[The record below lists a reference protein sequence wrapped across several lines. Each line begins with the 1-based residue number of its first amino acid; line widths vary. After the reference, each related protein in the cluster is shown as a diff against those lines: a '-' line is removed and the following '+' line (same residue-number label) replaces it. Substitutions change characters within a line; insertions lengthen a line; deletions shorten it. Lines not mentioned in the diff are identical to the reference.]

1 MSFNREQ
8 LLLAATGIVL
18 AVLVLQAF
26 QLSGL
31 VNKTQDAV
39 AKANS
44 ASLLAASGGGSAAP
58 QALASSQ
65 ASAPAAQRSPIPSGG
80 MVGGC

>member
-26 QLSGL
+26 QLSGM
-31 VNKTQDAV
+31 VNKVQNAI

-44 ASLLAASGGGSAAP
+44 ASFLAASGGGSAAP
-58 QALASSQ
+58 QALAPSQ
-65 ASAPAAQRSPIPSGG
+65 APAAQRSPIPSGG

>member
-18 AVLVLQAF
+18 AVMVLQAF
-26 QLSGL
+26 QLGGL
-31 VNKTQDAV
+31 VKNTQDAI

-58 QALASSQ
+58 QTLALSQ
-65 ASAPAAQRSPIPSGG
+65 ASVPAAKPLGSG